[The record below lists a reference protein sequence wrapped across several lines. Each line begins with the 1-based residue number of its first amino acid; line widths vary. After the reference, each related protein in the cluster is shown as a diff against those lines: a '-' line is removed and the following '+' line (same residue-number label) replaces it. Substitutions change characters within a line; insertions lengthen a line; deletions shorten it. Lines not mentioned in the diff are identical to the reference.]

1 MPGAINDSGVAS
13 VTAPTTSDTVIPPDF
28 SLCRGG
34 PLYRLGWRRFAATA
48 DSSGR
53 VWLLPY

>member
-1 MPGAINDSGVAS
+1 MPGVIKDSVVATS

-34 PLYRLGWRRFAATA
+34 PLYMSLAPLRRHGGLVRPGLA
-48 DSSGR
+48 
-53 VWLLPY
+53 LPF